1 MHMVSLQ
8 TAFSLANICYMKN
21 QIATEVPI
29 NGGAAAACP
38 LDALQA
44 VPAAL
49 APLDELVFPMHK
61 RVFTQFSTDLS
72 GAPELHLYYGDK
84 EISFDEPE
92 LFAFGQTLAKQSR
105 FLAGAATAWGE
116 GYEWEKVRELLA
128 QLLDEGILE
137 YASADNAEPPRL
149 SGPGAQQAPTS
160 ADGARA
166 SLLPPA
172 LTTVARSWD
181 DCAAITQELT
191 GQRLDPAYL
200 ELVVPIFR
208 VAHMALDAEGRQ
220 VGEANVFPK
229 ALRLDVPTSWRAC
242 IYSGSRY
249 QDERPMN
256 VTALKSMRAYWGQ
269 IMATLLHIR
278 EAYLLRFPA
287 ARAGM
292 TLGDLER
299 LSTLVLA
306 LPTYQLMRAQER
318 VENGALHPVLSS
330 MFRVTD
336 GLRMTVHQMLFLPVG
351 EATLAPDT
359 PMSGSEIYA
368 YAERNFAFTSSH
380 GVCAGPQAMIEEF
393 LSVIIDGTAP
403 RHAEPVELDDAVQ
416 VALASIQQAFDY
428 GLRGLQ
434 AFAVAFSL
442 WPLMTRTYT
451 HLADIAEHWAG
462 PPSAQL
468 ATLRLQLQGWMA
480 ILQNETMHAS
490 EAWRVNREVV
500 YADIYAQCALGLGQ
514 PTGRTLPELFTPVPG
529 AEDAALAGQLR
540 THLQRQLPGAGDAH
554 DRAIEGLLNCLMQY
568 FSRTQ
573 AVLRVACDV
582 QARINTLLGRA
593 APAVPFNA
601 NDVDIHV
608 GLRGDEVRRLPYL
621 LKELEALLGF
631 SAAITRD
638 SIEITDAANGA
649 CVASAKG

>member
-1 MHMVSLQ
+1 
-8 TAFSLANICYMKN
+8 MKN
-21 QIATEVPI
+21 NIEAEMP
-29 NGGAAAACP
+29 NDGSAAAACP
-38 LDALQA
+38 LHKIHA
-44 VPAAL
+44 VEAEPMAL
-49 APLDELVFPMHK
+49 APHDELVFPMHK

-72 GAPELHLYYGDK
+72 GVLELHLYYGDK

-105 FLAGAATAWGE
+105 FQAGAATSWGE

-137 YASADNAEPPRL
+137 YASADNAEPARP
-149 SGPGAQQAPTS
+149 SGQQAPTS

-172 LTTVARSWD
+172 LTTVARSWS

-191 GQRLDPAYL
+191 GDSLDPGYL

-208 VAHMALDAEGRQ
+208 VAHMALDTEGRQ

-229 ALRLDVPTSWRAC
+229 ALRLDIPTSWRAC

-278 EAYLLRFPA
+278 EAYLRRFPA

-393 LSVIIDGTAP
+393 LSVIIDGNTP
-403 RHAEPVELDDAVQ
+403 RHAEQVELDEAVQ
-416 VALASIQQAFDY
+416 VALASLDQAFDY
-428 GLRGLQ
+428 GLLGLQ

-451 HLADIAEHWAG
+451 QLADIAEQWAG
-462 PPSAQL
+462 PPSEAVASLHQ
-468 ATLRLQLQGWMA
+468 QLQGWME

-500 YADIYAQCALGLGQ
+500 YADIYAQCARGLGQ
-514 PTGRTLPELFTPVPG
+514 PAGKTLPELFTPVPS
-529 AEDAALAGQLR
+529 AEDAALTRELR
-540 THLQRQLPGAGDAH
+540 ARLRRKLPGVGDAY
-554 DRAIEGLLNCLMQY
+554 DRAIESLLNCLMQY
-568 FSRTQ
+568 FLRTQ

-621 LKELEALLGF
+621 LKQLEALLGF
-631 SAAITRD
+631 SADITRD
-638 SIEITDAANGA
+638 RIEITDAARA
-649 CVASAKG
+649 ASVASAEG

>member
-1 MHMVSLQ
+1 
-8 TAFSLANICYMKN
+8 MKN
-21 QIATEVPI
+21 NIESEMPNDGSAV
-29 NGGAAAACP
+29 AACP
-38 LDALQA
+38 LHKVHA
-44 VPAAL
+44 VEAEPTAL
-49 APLDELVFPMHK
+49 APHDELVFPMHK

-72 GAPELHLYYGDK
+72 GVLELHLYYGDK

-105 FLAGAATAWGE
+105 FQAGAATSWGE

-149 SGPGAQQAPTS
+149 SGLSAPQAPTS

-172 LTTVARSWD
+172 LTTVARSWS

-191 GQRLDPAYL
+191 GYRLDPGYL

-208 VAHMALDAEGRQ
+208 VAHMALDADGRQ

-256 VTALKSMRAYWGQ
+256 VSALKSMRAYWGQ
-269 IMATLLHIR
+269 IMVTLLHIR
-278 EAYLLRFPA
+278 EAYLQRFPA

-306 LPTYQLMRAQER
+306 LPTYQLMRANER

-359 PMSGSEIYA
+359 PMSGGEIYA

-393 LSVIIDGTAP
+393 LNVIIDGTAP
-403 RHAEPVELDDAVQ
+403 RHAEQVELDDAVQ
-416 VALASIQQAFDY
+416 VALASLEQAFNY
-428 GLRGLQ
+428 GLYGLQ

-442 WPLMTRTYT
+442 FPLMTRTYT
-451 HLADIAEHWAG
+451 QLADVAEQWAG
-462 PPSAQL
+462 PPSEQL
-468 ATLRLQLQGWMA
+468 TQLRQQLQGWMDV
-480 ILQNETMHAS
+480 LHNETMHAS

-500 YADIYAQCALGLGQ
+500 YADIYAQCARGLGQ
-514 PTGRTLPELFTPVPG
+514 QADKTLPELFTPVPS
-529 AEDAALAGQLR
+529 
-540 THLQRQLPGAGDAH
+540 AGDAAITRELRSRLRRKLPGVGDAY
-554 DRAIEGLLNCLMQY
+554 DRAIEGLLDCLMQY
-568 FSRTQ
+568 FLKTR

-582 QARINTLLGRA
+582 QARINILLGRA

-608 GLRGDEVRRLPYL
+608 ALRGDEARRLPYL
-621 LKELEALLGF
+621 IKQLEALLGF

-638 SIEITDAANGA
+638 SIEITDASHGA
-649 CVASAKG
+649 WVASD

>member
-1 MHMVSLQ
+1 MNSLQ
-8 TAFSLANICYMKN
+8 TESA
-21 QIATEVPI
+21 E
-29 NGGAAAACP
+29 
-38 LDALQA
+38 
-44 VPAAL
+44 L
-49 APLDELVFPMHK
+49 APHDDLVFPMHK
-61 RVFTQFSTDLS
+61 RVFTQVSTGLS
-72 GAPELHLYYGDK
+72 GLRELQLHYGDK

-105 FLAGAATAWGE
+105 FQAGAATTWGE
-116 GYEWEKVRELLA
+116 GYAWEKVRELLA
-128 QLLDEGILE
+128 QLLDEGILQRG
-137 YASADNAEPPRL
+137 SADSAAPACPVI
-149 SGPGAQQAPTS
+149 AQQMPTS

-166 SLLPPA
+166 SLLPQA
-172 LTTVARSWD
+172 LTNVARTWD

-191 GQRLDPAYL
+191 GQRLDPGYL

-242 IYSGSRY
+242 IYSGSRH

-269 IMATLLHIR
+269 IMVTLLHIR
-278 EAYLLRFPA
+278 AAYLQRFPA

-306 LPTYQLMRAQER
+306 LPTYQLMRVNGR
-318 VENGALHPVLSS
+318 VDNGALHPVLSS

-393 LSVIIDGTAP
+393 LSVIIDGKAP
-403 RHAEPVELDDAVQ
+403 RHAEPVELDEAVQ
-416 VALASIQQAFDY
+416 VALASLEQAFDY
-428 GLRGLQ
+428 GLLGLQ
-434 AFAVAFSL
+434 AFAAAFSL

-451 HLADIAEHWAG
+451 QLADIAIEWAG
-462 PPSAQL
+462 MESDQL
-468 ATLRLQLQGWMA
+468 TTFRQQLNAWMEV
-480 ILQNETMHAS
+480 LQNETMHAS

-500 YADIYAQCALGLGQ
+500 YADIYAQCASGLGK
-514 PTGRTLPELFTPVPG
+514 PAGKTLPELFMPVPS
-529 AEDAALAGQLR
+529 ARHASLTGQLR
-540 THLQRQLPGAGDAH
+540 NHLQHRLPGAGSAH
-554 DRAIEGLLNCLMQY
+554 ERAIEGLLDCLLQY
-568 FSRTQ
+568 FLRTR
-573 AVLRVACDV
+573 AVLQVACDV
-582 QARINTLLGRA
+582 QARINTHLGRT

-601 NDVDIHV
+601 NDVDIHI
-608 GLRGDEVRRLPYL
+608 GLRGDDERRLPYL
-621 LKELEALLGF
+621 LKQLEALLGF
-631 SAAITRD
+631 SATITRD
-638 SIEITDAANGA
+638 SVEIAATANGSCTA
-649 CVASAKG
+649 IVGS